1 MAPRDSRRTYDPPQS
16 AATPQG
22 RADSGEIDL
31 VAPDLDPR
39 ELEAFESE
47 LKQTGF
53 RAVVTRVNRYLARP
67 RWWVE
72 VLLLGALYAVYSVI
86 RNSVGE
92 VADQAYRNAYEILRI
107 EDAWHFALERPLN
120 ELVHTTSW
128 LANIVALQYA
138 TLHFLVT
145 PAVLIWLLFRR
156 KDHYRKVSGTL
167 VLCTGL
173 ALFGFYFMPTA
184 PPRLLPGE
192 GFVDV
197 MAQTSSWGWWP
208 ESGAPG
214 SDAISN
220 QFAAMPSLHCAW
232 ATWCGLVLF
241 FLAKWQWLRI
251 LGLIY
256 PFTTYFVVMGS
267 GNHFILDVIA
277 GVALLAVAAAIVYA
291 PTLLRWWRGRS
302 ADAPAGAGVPIG

>member
-1 MAPRDSRRTYDPPQS
+1 MVPRDAHRSLAGPEGPVTPPVGS
-16 AATPQG
+16 
-22 RADSGEIDL
+22 DSGEIDL
-31 VAPDLDPR
+31 VAPDLDPA
-39 ELEAFESE
+39 ELETYESE
-47 LKQTGF
+47 LKQTGL
-53 RAVVTRVNRYLARP
+53 RAVLTRVNRYLARP
-67 RWWVE
+67 RWWLE
-72 VLLLGALYAVYSVI
+72 VILLGALYAVYSLI
-86 RNSVGE
+86 RNSVGD
-92 VADQAYRNAYEILRI
+92 VTDAAYRNAHEILRV

-120 ELVHTTSW
+120 EFVRTTDW
-128 LANIVALQYA
+128 LANIVAVQYA
-138 TLHFLVT
+138 TLHFIVT
-145 PAVLIWLLFRR
+145 PAVLIWLLFWR
-156 KDHYRKVSGTL
+156 KQYYRKVSGVL

-184 PPRLLPGE
+184 PPRLLGGQ

-197 MAQTSSWGWWP
+197 MAQTASWGWWP

-241 FLAKWQWLRI
+241 FLAKWKWLRI
-251 LGLIY
+251 VGLIY

-277 GVALLAVAAAIVYA
+277 GVGLLALAAAIVYG
-291 PTLLRWWRGRS
+291 PTLLRLWRHRS
-302 ADAPAGAGVPIG
+302 AQMPATAGAPIG